1 MFLANWFELSGVDE
15 ILAPTNE
22 DSPAVKKGIDEE
34 SPIWE
39 ILAPRMNNITPGN
52 GNGTANEA
60 IATANNDAAENGDRN
75 FVECQHCHELTP
87 INGPRSAPP
96 AYYQLPTASNEHQ
109 ADTEDLNRRVLLACK
124 GAAETLNSA
133 NFKQIHQMFGYCLP
147 HVKTKS
153 EPVAR
158 DNYDPNNPSKKL
170 TKLINLL
177 NKNPALIT
185 ARSSNME
192 DLQNIKDGF
201 TILHAACYGRGNPE
215 VVDYLLKEYILK
227 ESTIEDE
234 DEEEGS
240 RLDIND
246 TNTLGRTALH
256 IAGEQC
262 NLEILKMLK
271 DAFDTL
277 EKRDGGDKVDVMT
290 EQLKCLSTNN
300 GQKATTFVSSPKP
313 RMMKNGRSP
322 KRSPFRCTGADA
334 PLDLSKKT
342 PFALAVESKSKG
354 NRKESKKLL
363 YHKEDP
369 CLKGVDKTP
378 PMERCGNKRGM
389 FSPMNNRSPR
399 PINYLSPTPK
409 MKTPRTQMT
418 SNSVY
423 ATPFSASPTT
433 DDDDGLFWGVSDMPG
448 MRIGMEDAICCNYPI
463 PAPPVPDKFDG
474 DTTVPTIGVFGV
486 FDGHGDG
493 GLASK
498 FVASNLLLKL
508 SSHNQWP
515 VAYHSIDSDTN
526 STAEG
531 DGAMMT
537 VLEQS
542 FLALDDDL
550 RNDPTQMKN
559 GGSTAIVAVVSDGK
573 MFVAN
578 VGDSRC
584 ILVKRRDGSS
594 KEKNA
599 TLNSETLEVIPLSED
614 HKPDLPS
621 ERARIQAAG
630 MEVYT
635 EHITLEEGE
644 SGPTTLHKVK
654 IPNSKNMLAMARAFG
669 DFDFKSN
676 QDLSPSRQAV
686 ICTPEIVIRSRNV
699 DEDMYLILACDGV
712 WDVMS
717 DEEVGLFVAQKAAER
732 NASSRSSKNENMD
745 VLASVGDDLLSHCME
760 KGSQDNMSV
769 LILAFPASGLKSE
782 DDKGGGKKLEF

>member
-1 MFLANWFELSGVDE
+1 MFLANWFELAGVDE

-22 DSPAVKKGIDEE
+22 DSPAIKKGVDEE

-39 ILAPRMNNITPGN
+39 ILAPRMSNSTMSGNNCKTNAANVIPN
-52 GNGTANEA
+52 GNT
-60 IATANNDAAENGDRN
+60 ENGDCS
-75 FVECQHCHELTP
+75 FVKCQHCDELTP
-87 INGPRSAPP
+87 INGPGSTPV
-96 AYYQLPTASNEHQ
+96 YYQLTKTSTEQQ
-109 ADTEDLNRRVLLACK
+109 ADTDELNRRVLLACK
-124 GAAETLNSA
+124 GAAETLNSP

-158 DNYDPNNPSKKL
+158 ENYDPDNTSKKL

-215 VVDYLLKEYILK
+215 VVDYLLKEHILK
-227 ESTIEDE
+227 ESAMEE
-234 DEEEGS
+234 DEES

-271 DAFDTL
+271 DAFDVL
-277 EKRDGGDKVDVMT
+277 EKRDGGDELDSIT
-290 EQLKCLSTNN
+290 EQVKCLSTDD
-300 GQKATTFVSSPKP
+300 KAAFVSSPKP
-313 RMMKNGRSP
+313 REMKNGRSP
-322 KRSPFRCTGADA
+322 RRSPFRCTGADA

-354 NRKESKKLL
+354 KRKESKKLL

-369 CLKGVDKTP
+369 CLKGVNKTP

-389 FSPMNNRSPR
+389 FSPKNNRSPR

-409 MKTPRTQMT
+409 MKTPRPQMT

-423 ATPFSASPTT
+423 ATPLSASPTT

-463 PAPPVPDKFDG
+463 PAPPVPNSFDG
-474 DTTVPTIGVFGV
+474 NTAAPTIGVFGV

-508 SSHNQWP
+508 SSHDQWP
-515 VAYHSIDSDTN
+515 VAYHSVDSDTN

-531 DGAMMT
+531 DGAMMN

-550 RNDPTQMKN
+550 RNDPTHIKN

-584 ILVKRRDGSS
+584 ILVKKRDC
-594 KEKNA
+594 KAKNIE
-599 TLNSETLEVIPLSED
+599 LNSETLEVIPLSED
-614 HKPDLPS
+614 HKPNLPS
-621 ERARIQAAG
+621 ERARIEAAG
-630 MEVYT
+630 MEVFT
-635 EHITLEEGE
+635 EQITLEEGE

-676 QDLSPSRQAV
+676 EDLSPSRQAV
-686 ICTPEIVIRSRNV
+686 ICTPETVVRSRNM

-712 WDVMS
+712 WDVMT
-717 DEEVGLFVAQKAAER
+717 DEEVGFFVAQKASER
-732 NASSRSSKNENMD
+732 YVNAPKNENMD

-769 LILAFPASGLKSE
+769 LILAFPASGLKSK
-782 DDKGGGKKLEF
+782 DKGGGKKLEF